1 MKKEFKKNNIPAI
14 KITYKGIEYAFIV
27 GSESISVRRID
38 QSTPDDEEV
47 SGLTN
52 YLIMEGWADHL
63 LEDLVD

>member
-1 MKKEFKKNNIPAI
+1 M
-14 KITYKGIEYAFIV
+14 

-52 YLIMEGWADHL
+52 YLIMEGWADHI